1 MSECSW
7 ADVPKIL
14 AGKRIVDVIHEGR
27 LDSRDTIRLI
37 LDDGDEA
44 VISVLN
50 GDLEECDGLAIAF
63 KSEKK
68 KTRFESSAIIDT
80 LEFTADQAIIRFR
93 ADKDSSFDFVDK
105 CEGAAFFIDLEKA
118 RSLVVGDWVYIS
130 GYYTESEFEL
140 DSLNRKQIESENTL

>member
-14 AGKRIVDVIHEGR
+14 TGRRIVDVVHEGR

-44 VISVLN
+44 VIGIFN
-50 GDLEECDGLAIAF
+50 GDLDECNGLRIDF

-68 KTRFESSAIIDT
+68 KTSFESSAIIDT

-93 ADKDSSFDFVDK
+93 ADKDSSFEFVDR
-105 CEGAAFFIDLEKA
+105 CEGAAFFVDLEKV
-118 RSLVVGDWVYIS
+118 RSLVIGDWVYIS
-130 GYYTESEFEL
+130 GYFTESEFEL